1 MGWTLDI
8 YRRLISILIRSQL
21 QYRLAFLMETTSTML
36 MLFLYFVSIALVM
49 QRFGSIGGWT
59 VGEIAFLIGMVEI
72 AFGSMDLIFSG
83 FDPQRFGQSVRVG
96 TFDQILLRPVNV
108 TIQVLGSEFQV
119 RRIGRIIQGMAVLG
133 IAIWLTG
140 IDWTVGKI
148 IYLPLVIASLV
159 CFFGGL
165 FVIGATISFWT
176 IDSVEAMNI
185 LTYGGNE
192 MASYPAHIYPNWLR
206 RFFTYVVPAA
216 FLNYY
221 PALYF
226 LDKADPLGL
235 PYFARFMAPVAGVG
249 VLAIALL
256 FWRFGQKHY
265 QSTGS

>member
-1 MGWTLDI
+1 
-8 YRRLISILIRSQL
+8 
-21 QYRLAFLMETTSTML
+21 ML

-49 QRFGSIGGWT
+49 QRFGNIGGWT
-59 VGEIAFLIGMVEI
+59 VGEIAFLIGIVEI
-72 AFGSMDLIFSG
+72 AFGAMDLIFSG

-96 TFDQILLRPVNV
+96 SFDQILLRPANV
-108 TIQVLGSEFQV
+108 TIQVLGSDFQV
-119 RRIGRIIQGMAVLG
+119 RRIGRIFQGMAVLS

-140 IDWTVGKI
+140 IDWTVGKV
-148 IYLPLVIASLV
+148 IYLPLVIISLV

-216 FLNYY
+216 LLNYY

-235 PYFARFMAPVAGVG
+235 PYFTRFMAPVAGVG
-249 VLAIALL
+249 VLALALA
-256 FWRFGQKHY
+256 FWQFGQKHY